1 MIFRTPVILLVAAA
15 VSFLGFSCES
25 GKKEEAITPLLDYSV
40 KSTMPHDVAAFTQGL
55 VIHQGQL
62 YESTGQEGSSWIGI
76 VDINTGN
83 AERKAEL
90 PAAYFGEGI
99 TILNNKVYQLTWKN
113 KTGFIYDL
121 KTFKQT
127 GTFSYSGEGWGITH
141 DGKNLIMSDGTSRLT
156 FLDTVSL
163 KPVRTL
169 EVYDSRGSVPLL
181 NELEYAE
188 GFIYANV
195 WQTNKIARIDPADGK
210 VIGYLDLTI
219 LRDQAVGRNPQ
230 ADVLNGIAWH
240 ENTGSFLVT
249 GKYWPGIYVIK
260 IRDAAVQ

>member
-1 MIFRTPVILLVAAA
+1 MNFRSPVVLLVAVA
-15 VSFLGFSCES
+15 VSFLGFSCEN
-25 GKKEEAITPLLDYSV
+25 GKKEVALTPVLDYSV
-40 KSTMPHDVAAFTQGL
+40 RSTMPHDVAAFTQGL

-76 VDINTGN
+76 VDINTGI

-90 PAAYFGEGI
+90 SPSYFGEGI

-141 DGKNLIMSDGTSRLT
+141 DGKNLIMSDGTSSLA
-156 FLDTVSL
+156 FFDTVTL
-163 KPVRTL
+163 RTVRTL

-195 WQTNKIARIDPADGK
+195 WQTNKIARIDPTDGK
-210 VIGYLDLTI
+210 VVGYIDLTL

-240 ENTGSFLVT
+240 KATGSFLVT
-249 GKYWPGIYVIK
+249 GKYWPGIYVIQ
-260 IRDAAVQ
+260 IRENAVQ